1 MNDLRHIGLF
11 DVWGRE
17 EVVGVI
23 RCSDRIFF
31 EKGVV
36 STVATGFFKRTNG
49 LSNLFRLLCETATAI
64 GRDIINYIRSV
75 GGERMIQAV

>member
-1 MNDLRHIGLF
+1 MTSGILGYLMSGVEKKSWESSAAPTASSSRKELF
-11 DVWGRE
+11 PQWPL
-17 EVVGVI
+17 
-23 RCSDRIFF
+23 
-31 EKGVV
+31 
-36 STVATGFFKRTNG
+36 GFFKRTNG